1 MNQEPRHIK
10 RTCAFC
16 KKNTVY
22 VTQLYDPHISDYYDI
37 GIPIC
42 DECKRKSLYTGGGT
56 SDRAG
61 SN

>member
-1 MNQEPRHIK
+1 MSQEPRHIK

-22 VTQLYDPHISDYYDI
+22 ATQLYDKHYSEYRDI

-42 DECKRKSLYTGGGT
+42 DECKWRSLNGVGIKGKQ
-56 SDRAG
+56 
-61 SN
+61 